1 MDKLHKT
8 IWRLE
13 FLLAIILFLIAIA
26 GILDAG
32 IPKRIILNV
41 NIEVIG
47 VSLIVS
53 YLVFF
58 IGSLIRKNIFWYRFK
73 KQNNLISIPN
83 WLFFIIPLTTIF
95 LPKIFLFAEISQN
108 RKEKLTIYLI
118 SLGLFLL
125 GIFLLLAP
133 SQDWVI
139 TDTLIDKFELIFG
152 NWIAFPIF
160 IFAILII
167 SHCLYGYLLKTVKI
181 DNSNILN
188 EIETIGGNPDSKEII
203 Q

>member
-95 LPKIFLFAEISQN
+95 LPKIFLFAEIIQN
-108 RKEKLTIYLI
+108 RKEKLPVYLI
-118 SLGLFLL
+118 SQGLFLL
-125 GIFLLLAP
+125 GVFFLLVS

-167 SHCLYGYLLKTVKI
+167 SHCLYGHLLKTIKF